1 MVDGLHINGENTQGE
16 NIADLGGLIMGF
28 EAFKKTDQYKNN
40 VIIGGFTPAQRYF
53 LGHAQAWMMQFR
65 PEALAT
71 RVKSDEH
78 APAKWRVLGPLS
90 NTVEFYEAFDV
101 KEGISEALPLND
113 NGEMTNDNV
122 YDLQGRRVTKPTRG
136 LYIVN
141 GRKVVIK

>member
-1 MVDGLHINGENTQGE
+1 
-16 NIADLGGLIMGF
+16 MGF

-40 VIIGGFTPAQRYF
+40 EIIGGFTPAQRYF

-78 APAKWRVLGPLS
+78 SPAKWRVLGPLS

-101 KEGISEALPLND
+101 KEGNKMWRPEN
-113 NGEMTNDNV
+113 E
-122 YDLQGRRVTKPTRG
+122 RVK
-136 LYIVN
+136 IW
-141 GRKVVIK
+141 